1 MQMTSCDTIVCNW
14 SVRSLLINLE
24 LVNQED
30 IFQRKFTVCR
40 LIWPERNSKYQKLA
54 DYLEKACEGGFLR
67 LETLKM
73 GVTSVTDTV

>member
-40 LIWPERNSKYQKLA
+40 LI
-54 DYLEKACEGGFLR
+54 
-67 LETLKM
+67 
-73 GVTSVTDTV
+73 